1 MQGSKSAKNVMT
13 SCSLGPKSE
22 LRQPDQVIA
31 DRTVKILIHD
41 TDVRKKESEQMR
53 ERYLNMQER
62 QQATD

>member
-1 MQGSKSAKNVMT
+1 MT

-41 TDVRKKESEQMR
+41 TDTRRAEANVTR
-53 ERYLNMQER
+53 
-62 QQATD
+62 